1 MEQLLNKVTDAGL
14 DPTSVNGEEALILW
28 SHVRQHV
35 ASTNRE
41 KAHCYIISAE
51 YRAEIKQV
59 TESIQELK
67 LALDLLS
74 LPEDAEDI
82 LTIKSSLSNRMV
94 EIGEYAQALNEYTTT
109 TTIAVDYGFIDEYVK
124 AVIGMGNLCDAYGDH
139 NRALRYY
146 QKIDAIDHAISS
158 LSLIHI

>member
-41 KAHCYIISAE
+41 KAHCYII
-51 YRAEIKQV
+51 
-59 TESIQELK
+59 
-67 LALDLLS
+67 
-74 LPEDAEDI
+74 
-82 LTIKSSLSNRMV
+82 
-94 EIGEYAQALNEYTTT
+94 
-109 TTIAVDYGFIDEYVK
+109 
-124 AVIGMGNLCDAYGDH
+124 
-139 NRALRYY
+139 
-146 QKIDAIDHAISS
+146 